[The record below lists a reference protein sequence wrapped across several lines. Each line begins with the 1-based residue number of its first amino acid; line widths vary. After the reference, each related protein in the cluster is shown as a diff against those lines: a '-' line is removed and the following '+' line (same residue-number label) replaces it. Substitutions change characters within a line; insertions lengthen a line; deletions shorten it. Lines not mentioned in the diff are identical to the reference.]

1 MKAGVWR
8 EEWRRNI
15 QQLSHLLLAPLHGHQ
30 DDELMML
37 MKLTTF
43 PIEIQYLPKIQ
54 IVLMALYLH
63 RDIVEILLNDM
74 NCSLK
79 IWSVFDSNT
88 ERNRLTNHKIK
99 QLQTASDTKCVS
111 FQCLSIR
118 KDLSIR
124 FGACLFKNHS
134 AVQSFYFIHL
144 WFWCLKCNGNLELKC
159 RNVLFFVKYLSDSW
173 IERWLS
179 QLRSL

>member
-15 QQLSHLLLAPLHGHQ
+15 QQLSHLLLAPLYGHQ

-88 ERNRLTNHKIK
+88 KRNRLTNHKIK
-99 QLQTASDTKCVS
+99 QLQTAADIKCVY
-111 FQCLSIR
+111 FWFLSIR
-118 KDLSIR
+118 KDPLSGLQPYSSKTIVQ
-124 FGACLFKNHS
+124 CNHS
-134 AVQSFYFIHL
+134 ISFICGFGVSNAMEI
-144 WFWCLKCNGNLELKC
+144 
-159 RNVLFFVKYLSDSW
+159 
-173 IERWLS
+173 
-179 QLRSL
+179 